1 MKLYAQNLTN
11 KLYYDTLYRSATQFV
26 AVAPGRAFYLVT
38 SAKF

>member
-1 MKLYAQNLTN
+1 MLTETTD
-11 KLYYDTLYRSATQFV
+11 YDTLYRSATPFV